1 MPRKYSVYNLKNSN
15 KFLKKMKMSH
25 ILFKEE
31 TPQDYTSEI
40 RKKQNSLAF
49 SHLSEVI

>member
-1 MPRKYSVYNLKNSN
+1 
-15 KFLKKMKMSH
+15 MKMSH

-31 TPQDYTSEI
+31 TPQDYYTSEI
-40 RKKQNSLAF
+40 RKKKKKQNSLAF